1 MKPRRRVLVIARH
14 FWPATTDDTLR
25 LWQWICRL
33 QDSGAQVTVAT
44 PRWNANWPRQIV
56 CQGVRVQ
63 RIDYPPTQMLR
74 SGRYVRQLTHWLS
87 SVAEEFDA
95 VYCDAVDLE
104 ATAVLASECNRH
116 PLVVRMA
123 LPAPA
128 ASAMVGSRHRTRE
141 ISSKVLAVCR
151 SASGV
156 IVGDARTH
164 QQLLTAGLDQSLIVR
179 APAPSG
185 ARYDRTPEARRRARQ
200 MLSEAN
206 HDLFAR
212 AQDRVVVCPG
222 ELNLQWNVVALIEE
236 LAPLIEE
243 QRSLRVWIL
252 GDGRARAKVYDA
264 LQREGLHRLVTMPG
278 LFTDLEE
285 VLQAADLCV
294 FPAPGLGLGWLIP
307 TCIASGISLLVSDSP
322 GARQQLEPHA
332 SELLYSSD
340 QPRALRT
347 RVSQWLTSP
356 TIFSDSLQ
364 RARLQQ
370 RTASGA
376 DFEALFPFLEASA

>member
-1 MKPRRRVLVIARH
+1 M
-14 FWPATTDDTLR
+14 
-25 LWQWICRL
+25 
-33 QDSGAQVTVAT
+33 
-44 PRWNANWPRQIV
+44 
-56 CQGVRVQ
+56 
-63 RIDYPPTQMLR
+63 
-74 SGRYVRQLTHWLS
+74 
-87 SVAEEFDA
+87 
-95 VYCDAVDLE
+95 
-104 ATAVLASECNRH
+104 
-116 PLVVRMA
+116 
-123 LPAPA
+123 
-128 ASAMVGSRHRTRE
+128 
-141 ISSKVLAVCR
+141 LAVCR